1 MKQQSAAQLG
11 VIKPIALVIVLVAVV
26 SCRDTTEGI
35 RTQFVGSYAFSATER
50 RVIARIAGDA
60 AREARTHLPA
70 LAPQITLRVDSGKD
84 VIPELGAGGGASAP
98 DYITWTV
105 DAGRPEGVVK
115 IAEAHLRATLLHEFM
130 HLVRYAAIGDYSV
143 MGRAVGEG
151 LATAFERD
159 VAGASYPWGQYPANV
174 TEWVE
179 ELLALPADGTPP
191 EEPRWMSYRAGTYIV
206 DRAMK
211 KLNLTAAQLATMP
224 TADIMSAAGFPRR

>member
-1 MKQQSAAQLG
+1 MAAHLS
-11 VIKPIALVIVLVAVV
+11 VKIAVVAGLVLVV
-26 SCRDTTEGI
+26 SCRDTTEGV

-50 RVIARIAGDA
+50 RVIAKIAGEA

-84 VIPELGAGGGASAP
+84 VIPELGALGGASAP

-105 DAGRPEGVVK
+105 DADRPEGVVG
-115 IAEAHLRATLLHEFM
+115 IAEAHLRATLFHECM

-159 VAGASYPWGQYPANV
+159 FAGAAYPWGQYPADV
-174 TEWVE
+174 AEWVE
-179 ELLALPADGTPP
+179 ELLALPPDGKPP
-191 EEPRWMSYRAGTYIV
+191 EGRRWMSYRAGTFIV

-211 KLNLTAAQLATMP
+211 NLNLTAAQLATVP
-224 TADIMSAAGFPRR
+224 TAEILAAAGFPRR